1 MELKNGLNLT
11 IAKAIK
17 EDAQMLIE
25 YLNLVGGESDNL
37 LFGANEFQMSV
48 EDEIAFI
55 ERLST
60 SITSALFVSKIG
72 DEIVSVGSIMSAPR
86 KRIAHQ
92 ADIAIS
98 VKKKYWNLGIGTAMM
113 NELIGFAKGNNIT
126 EIIHLGVN
134 SDNVNAI
141 NLYKKLGFVEIGRY
155 ENFFKFNDSY
165 GDEILMNLYL

>member
-1 MELKNGLNLT
+1 MKLKNGTNLI

-17 EDAQMLIE
+17 EDAGMIIE

-37 LFGANEFQMSV
+37 LFGANEFHMSV
-48 EDEIAFI
+48 EDEISFI
-55 ERLST
+55 ERLSKAN
-60 SITSALFVSKIG
+60 TSAIFIAKID

-98 VKKKYWNLGIGTAMM
+98 VKKKYWKLGIGTAMM
-113 NELIGFAKGNNIT
+113 NELIGFAKDNNIT

-141 NLYKKLGFVEIGRY
+141 HLYKKLGFVEIGRY
-155 ENFFKFNDSY
+155 KNFFKFTDSY

>member
-1 MELKNGLNLT
+1 MKLKNGLNLT
-11 IAKAIK
+11 IAKAIND
-17 EDAQMLIE
+17 DAEMIIE

-48 EDEIAFI
+48 EDEISFI

-60 SITSALFVSKIG
+60 SITSALVVAKIG
-72 DEIVSVGSIMSAPR
+72 DEIVSVGSIMSSPR

-98 VKKKYWNLGIGTAMM
+98 VKKNFWNLGIGTAMM
-113 NELIGFAKGNNIT
+113 NELIGFVKGNNIT

-141 NLYKKLGFVEIGRY
+141 SLYKKLGFVEVGRY
-155 ENFFKFNDSY
+155 ARFFKFSDSY